1 LISIVDENLKQV
13 QVEVKFR
20 LKTFSMK
27 LLIITSVLEFEKEVC
42 KLFKKAEINVYST
55 SDIQGHKFFS
65 SKNIQ
70 DNWFSAQR
78 DSYDSK
84 LYFSFTSE
92 EKVDAIFKSV
102 EELNL
107 EKSNSNPIKA
117 IVLDIEKFIN

>member
-1 LISIVDENLKQV
+1 MTSKKIQHYSP
-13 QVEVKFR
+13 
-20 LKTFSMK
+20 KTPKMK
-27 LLIITSVLEFEKEVC
+27 LLLITSVLEFEKDIC

-78 DSYDSK
+78 DSHDSK

-92 EKVDAIFKSV
+92 DKIDIIFKSI
-102 EELNL
+102 EEFNS
-107 EKSNSNPIKA
+107 KKTNSNPIKA